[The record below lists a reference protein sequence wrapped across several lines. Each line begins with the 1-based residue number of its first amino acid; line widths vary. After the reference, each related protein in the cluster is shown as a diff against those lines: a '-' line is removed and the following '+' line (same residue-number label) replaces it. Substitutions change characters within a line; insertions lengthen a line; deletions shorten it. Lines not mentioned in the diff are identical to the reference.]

1 MARWVS
7 VTRSILVAQLATL
20 LLAAPTGATHAAVR
34 VWQPHPATTWQWQI
48 TGKVDESVRAQMF
61 DVDLFD
67 ARPGQE
73 NAGLIRRL
81 HARGIRVVCYLDTGA
96 YETYRPDASR
106 FPRAVIGNSTG
117 WTGERWLDIRRQ
129 AWPLFEPIILARLDL
144 ARSLGCDG
152 VEPDQNNP
160 VGNDPGFPITYAD
173 EKAWYLEVA
182 RAAHARGLSVGMK
195 NGIEII
201 DPQLVGAFDWALNE
215 ECFQY
220 SECGA
225 LRAFIRAGKPV
236 FEVEYRGA
244 TTSFCR
250 EANAYGFMAMKKK
263 LGLGAWRRPC
273 WR

>member
-1 MARWVS
+1 MR
-7 VTRSILVAQLATL
+7 RSMLIACMCLLVAAASANATRPIWHPQL
-20 LLAAPTGATHAAVR
+20 R
-34 VWQPHPATTWQWQI
+34 TTWQWQI

-61 DVDLFD
+61 DIDLFD

-73 NAGLIRRL
+73 NGGIIRRL
-81 HARGIRVVCYLDTGA
+81 HARGARVVCYLDTGA

-106 FPRAVIGNSTG
+106 FPASVIGRSTG

-182 RAAHARGLSVGMK
+182 GAAHARGLSVGMK

-201 DPQLVGAFDWALNE
+201 DPQLVHTFDWALNE

-225 LRAFIRAGKPV
+225 LRAFVRAGKPV
-236 FEVEYRGA
+236 FQVEYRGA
-244 TTSFCR
+244 ATSFCPR
-250 EANAYGFMAMKKK
+250 ANAYGFMAMRKQ
-263 LGLGAWRRPC
+263 LGLGSWRRTC
-273 WR
+273 WG